1 MSGHQQNPYS
11 GPQSPPAPQ
20 GYAYPVAPPLQP
32 YGQPGGHSG
41 NAMPT
46 QPRNGL
52 GIAGLVCGIVG
63 AVCGLTFVL
72 WFLAFVLGVLA
83 IVFGAVG
90 RSRVAQGEADNGGA
104 ATAGL
109 VLGITALVLPLLW
122 FALIGTL
129 LRDLGPI
136 QLLVAN

>member
-11 GPQSPPAPQ
+11 GPQQPPAPQ
-20 GYAYPVAPPLQP
+20 GYGHPVAPPVQP
-32 YGQPGGHSG
+32 YGHPGGHPG
-41 NAMPT
+41 YAMPV

-52 GIAGLVCGIVG
+52 GTAGMVCGIVG

-83 IVFGAVG
+83 IVFGGVG
-90 RSRVAQGEADNGGA
+90 RSRVTQGEADNRGA
-104 ATAGL
+104 ATAGI

-122 FALIGTL
+122 FALAVTL
-129 LRDLGPI
+129 LRDLGP
-136 QLLVAN
+136 LPS